1 MILLKPFL
9 VISFS
14 YHAHIQKIVSVPSI
28 PLKNSDPGSR
38 AFDHLLL
45 KSVFSHK
52 HFEDNLSAKLASVH
66 CYSLCFG
73 VFRKT
78 LSHRRNILKYLTI
91 LTVYDLAIV
100 ID

>member
-1 MILLKPFL
+1 MNR
-9 VISFS
+9 ISFLNRG
-14 YHAHIQKIVSVPSI
+14 YAFKGLLAVI

-38 AFDHLLL
+38 AFGHLLL

-52 HFEDNLSAKLASVH
+52 HFEDNISAKLASVH
-66 CYSLCFG
+66 CFSLCFG
-73 VFRKT
+73 VFIKT